1 MKLTRQKIRRIILQ
15 EMMHSEPNYDD
26 SPRPSETDSDEDMF
40 EFAYEQHADDMIS
53 DAIDNELFVYDPTRK
68 VFGLPLG
75 EYDDTTGYNVYD
87 NTDENKPLV
96 YDPEQL
102 LQDILM
108 QDFLRDTYSDS
119 YDDSRLEQ
127 IASDY
132 EAEKEYDQELSRY
145 NYDDNY

>member
-40 EFAYEQHADDMIS
+40 EFAYEQNADDMIS
-53 DAIDNELFVYDPTRK
+53 DAIDNELLVYDPVRK

-75 EYDDTTGYNVYD
+75 EYDDATGYDVYD
-87 NTDENKPLV
+87 NT
-96 YDPEQL
+96 EQL

>member
-1 MKLTRQKIRRIILQ
+1 MKLTRQKIRKIILQ

-40 EFAYEQHADDMIS
+40 EFAYEQDADDMIN
-53 DAIDNELFVYDPTRK
+53 DAIENELLVFDPVRK
-68 VFGLPLG
+68 IFGLPLG
-75 EYDDTTGYNVYD
+75 EYDDTTGYEVYD
-87 NTDENKPLV
+87 NT
-96 YDPEQL
+96 EQL

-108 QDFLRDTYSDS
+108 QDFLRDTYAES

-127 IASDY
+127 IASDSA
-132 EAEKEYDQELSRY
+132 AEREYDQELSRY

>member
-15 EMMHSEPNYDD
+15 EMMHSEPDYDN

-40 EFAYEQHADDMIS
+40 EFAYEQDGDDMIN
-53 DAIDNELFVYDPTRK
+53 DAIENELLIFDPVRK
-68 VFGLPLG
+68 IFGLPLG
-75 EYDDTTGYNVYD
+75 EYDDTTGYEVYD
-87 NTDENKPLV
+87 NT
-96 YDPEQL
+96 EQL

-108 QDFLRDTYSDS
+108 QDFLRDTYAES

-127 IASDY
+127 IASDAA
-132 EAEKEYDQELSRY
+132 AEREYDQELSRY